1 MPWLHWT
8 ANSSIA
14 AESAMKYFILGAIA
28 SGSLLYGISWVY
40 GVTGSLEF
48 NEIANAIQVNSE
60 MNALPL
66 WFGMAFVIVG
76 IAFKFGAVPFH
87 MWAA

>member
-1 MPWLHWT
+1 M
-8 ANSSIA
+8 
-14 AESAMKYFILGAIA
+14 
-28 SGSLLYGISWVY
+28 YGISWVY

-87 MWAA
+87 MWLPDVYEGARTPVTYLSHQHLRWLLLL